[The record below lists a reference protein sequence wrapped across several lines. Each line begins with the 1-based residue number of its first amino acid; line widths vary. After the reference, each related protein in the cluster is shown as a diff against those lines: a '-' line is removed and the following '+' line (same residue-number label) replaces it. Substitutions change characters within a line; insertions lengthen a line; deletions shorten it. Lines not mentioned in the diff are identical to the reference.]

1 MNVQYRTP
9 NIESKGAV
17 TSRRRALLKS
27 QLEIEKNSP
36 LSSWQMRLAP
46 KARRSLSKHGA
57 TPKAFGAESAI
68 HEDLSYSPAQ
78 FRKADELPLT
88 SVFSPQAGRG
98 AVLYATFG
106 LESWRTASISTSDMS
121 GIEH

>member
-1 MNVQYRTP
+1 VQSTQSSELRDDLS
-9 NIESKGAV
+9 NSKSENSRLALAANLAIV
-17 TSRRRALLKS
+17 LRRRRCL
-27 QLEIEKNSP
+27 ITSP
-36 LSSWQMRLAP
+36 PQDGLDVV
-46 KARRSLSKHGA
+46 KHGA

-68 HEDLSYSPAQ
+68 HEEVSYSPAQ

-98 AVLYATFG
+98 VVLYATFG